1 MLDGGDLNMSPLMGL
16 PNVNFARSV
25 SELAAMLQTPKV
37 PNQTVANA
45 FNFDAKLNGWKKVL
59 CP

>member
-1 MLDGGDLNMSPLMGL
+1 MSPLMGL